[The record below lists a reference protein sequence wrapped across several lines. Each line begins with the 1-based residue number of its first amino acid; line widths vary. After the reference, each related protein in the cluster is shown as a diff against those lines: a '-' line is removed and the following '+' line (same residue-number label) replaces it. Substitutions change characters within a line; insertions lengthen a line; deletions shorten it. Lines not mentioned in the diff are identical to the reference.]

1 MLRRCFVAIAIAVG
15 FAGLTAGASVASPRH
30 HHRLHHPRYS
40 GLRIGGAVSVPT
52 TYSLTQLRGMTPTSF
67 SVTRRDWRGLH
78 TTSYAGVP
86 VEDLVNAAQPTLP
99 DAKNALLRVTVTLSN
114 RFELPV
120 TLALGELDAGFG
132 NHPAYLALV
141 RNGHPQ
147 AAPELIVPG
156 DAGGARTVPFVT
168 SIDVGVQSPT
178 ATTPPF
184 AGALT
189 VQDGA
194 ASRVLSAATL
204 AALPSQTLQ
213 VSFQAGTTPQQHTE
227 IGPSLATVLRAAR
240 VHVDANTW
248 VAAVG
253 SDGYVALV
261 TPAEAAVGGRPLQL
275 SLNEDGVALEQPR
288 LVVDGDVKGG
298 RYVSGTVDL
307 VVGHGPI
314 PWPPRRHW

>member
-1 MLRRCFVAIAIAVG
+1 MLRRSGVTIAIAMG

-30 HHRLHHPRYS
+30 HHRLHRPHYS
-40 GLRIGGAVSVPT
+40 GLSVGGAVAAPP
-52 TYSLTQLRGMTPTSF
+52 TYSLAQLSAMAPTGSP
-67 SVTRRDWRGLH
+67 
-78 TTSYAGVP
+78 GVS

-114 RFELPV
+114 RFGPPV

-132 NHPAYLALV
+132 NHPAYLALE
-141 RNGHPQ
+141 RHGHLLP
-147 AAPELIVPG
+147 APELIVPS
-156 DAGGARTVPFVT
+156 DANHARTIPFVNR
-168 SIDVGVQSPT
+168 IDVGVQSPT
-178 ATTPPF
+178 ATTPPS

-189 VQDGA
+189 IADGA
-194 ASRVLSAATL
+194 RTRVLTASTL
-204 AALPSQTLQ
+204 AALPSETLT
-213 VSFQAGTTPQQHTE
+213 VSFQAGTSPQQHTE

-240 VHVDANTW
+240 VPVDGNTW

-253 SDGYVALV
+253 SDGYVAVV
-261 TPAEAAVGGRPLQL
+261 TPAEESVGGRPLQM
-275 SLNEDGVALEQPR
+275 SLNEDGVALDQPR

-314 PWPPRRHW
+314 PWPPRHHW